1 MPKIAVVGATGYTGF
16 ELLRLLGSHGGVEVM
31 ALTSETYAGKK
42 VDEVFPALASVHDRT
57 LVKFELS
64 VCEGADLVFCCL
76 PHRVAMNTV
85 PSLLEAGHRVVDFSA
100 DYRLRDFGVYE
111 AWYKT
116 KHTSPERIADAVYGI
131 PELYREDIK
140 KARLV
145 ANPGCY
151 PTGAILSLAP
161 LLRAGLLKPDS
172 IIVDAKSG
180 VSGAGRKADLGLQ
193 FGEVNEGFKAYGV
206 GNHRH
211 TPEIEQELSVALGDA
226 VQVSF
231 TPHLAPMTRGIL
243 STIYAGGEGGAD
255 ASAVRAALRDAY
267 ADEPFIRL
275 MPEGAFPNVTQVTGS
290 NYVDIGLVY
299 DERTSRFIVVVA
311 IDNLVKGA
319 SGAAVQNMNLMLGL
333 PETQGLLHP
342 GFWM

>member
-31 ALTSETYAGKK
+31 ALTSETYAGEK

-116 KHTSPERIADAVYGI
+116 KHTSPERIADAVYGV

-161 LLRAGLLKPDS
+161 LLRAGLIKPDS

-211 TPEIEQELSVALGDA
+211 TPEIEQELSVALGDV

-275 MPEGAFPNVTQVTGS
+275 MPEGALPNVTQVAGS

>member
-31 ALTSETYAGKK
+31 ALTSESYAGQG
-42 VDEVFPALASVHDRT
+42 VDEVFPALASVYGDT
-57 LVKFELS
+57 LVKFELA
-64 VCEGADLVFCCL
+64 VCEGADVVFCCL

-85 PSLLEAGHRVVDFSA
+85 PSLLDAGHRVVDFSA

-116 KHTSPERIADAVYGI
+116 EHTSPERIADAVYGV
-131 PELYREDIK
+131 PELYREEIK
-140 KARLV
+140 KTRLV

-151 PTGAILSLAP
+151 PTGAILALAP
-161 LLRAGLLKPDS
+161 LLRARLIRPDS

-180 VSGAGRKADLGLQ
+180 VSGAGRKADLSLQ
-193 FGEVNEGFKAYGV
+193 FSEVNEGFKAYGV
-206 GNHRH
+206 GSHRH
-211 TPEIEQELSVALGDA
+211 TPEIEQELSVALGEA

-255 ASAVRAALRDAY
+255 DSAVRAALRDAY

-275 MPEGAFPNVTQVTGS
+275 MPEGAFPNVTQVAGS
-290 NYVDIGLVY
+290 NYVDIGLAH
-299 DERTSRFIVVVA
+299 DERTSRFIIVAA

>member
-31 ALTSETYAGKK
+31 ALTSETYAGEK

-161 LLRAGLLKPDS
+161 LLRARLIKPDS

-211 TPEIEQELSVALGDA
+211 TPEIEQELSVALGDV

-275 MPEGAFPNVTQVTGS
+275 MPEGALPNVTQVAGS